1 MRCYIDG
8 NQRTSDMF
16 WKEVQVL
23 LSSSQRV
30 QLFDGQPIH
39 LGGRTYQVITD
50 ELEEE
55 MEKARI
61 EKEKLENTKKYK

>member
-23 LSSSQRV
+23 LSPSQR
-30 QLFDGQPIH
+30 QMLLDGIP
-39 LGGRTYQVITD
+39 LKVGGREYAVITD
-50 ELEEE
+50 EMAEE
-55 MEKARI
+55 MEAKRI
-61 EKEKLENTKKYK
+61 EEEKLANRKPK